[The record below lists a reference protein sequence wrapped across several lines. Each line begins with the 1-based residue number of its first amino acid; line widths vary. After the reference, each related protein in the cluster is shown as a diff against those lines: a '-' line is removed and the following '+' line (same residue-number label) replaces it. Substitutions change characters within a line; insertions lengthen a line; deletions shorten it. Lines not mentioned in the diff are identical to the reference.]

1 MIDEIIALSNECKY
15 FEDLYDIFWKVSKKH
30 KISNIHYKNISIGLF
45 NTPCGGFGDI
55 IVCKT
60 FYDYL
65 KEWYPTAKISICTT
79 APQKYKDLGIA
90 GNIYKLTGKDGT
102 DHEECVEY
110 DKLVLKKKI
119 TFDIMI
125 AIPIINKTFDIKKF
139 KKLINYANVFNTF
152 SVSEYNGEYPP
163 YTFPIGVGE
172 GNLGILFN
180 NFKWRQQNI
189 IKKPYALVY
198 IQPSP
203 QWGIHSK
210 YCFLAYLEM
219 ICKKYR
225 SKHSFFQIIIPDWIE
240 EEIYTNTNFK
250 SQTLNIC
257 KEKYDNISLIGKE
270 HKTILKGEDKKR
282 SSIVFR
288 ADILPQKREIFIS
301 LMKDSIND
309 ILVTGDQS
317 LSDIISCCNYKNVWY
332 QIAPWKE
339 GLAYNL
345 SKYLPNKNYSTFKT
359 SCGTIRSIDTK
370 IEWKNFMKDYDFR
383 INGKKRLDSI
393 LISHHT
399 MKDRGEDTAWR
410 SRILTKLLYIIAHS
424 RYLETA
430 QKKINKL

>member
-1 MIDEIIALSNECKY
+1 MVDEIITLSQKSKY
-15 FEDLYDIFWKVSKKH
+15 YEDLYDIFWKISERNKVSDK
-30 KISNIHYKNISIGLF
+30 HYKNISIGLF

-79 APQKYKDLGIA
+79 APQKYKDLGID
-90 GNIYKLTGKDGT
+90 GNIYKLTGKDGS

-110 DKLVLKKKI
+110 DKLVLKKKVK
-119 TFDIMI
+119 FDIMV

-139 KKLINYANVFNTF
+139 KKLISYANVFNTF

-172 GNLGILFN
+172 DNLGILFN
-180 NFKWRQQNI
+180 NFKWKQQNI

-210 YCFLAYLEM
+210 YCFLSYLEM
-219 ICKKYR
+219 ICRKYR
-225 SKHSFFQIIIPDWIE
+225 SKHSFFQVIIPDWIE
-240 EEIYTNTNFK
+240 EEIYTNPNFK
-250 SQTLNIC
+250 SQTLKIC
-257 KEKYDNISLIGKE
+257 KEKYDNISIIGKE
-270 HKTILKGEDKKR
+270 HKTILKGDDKKR

-288 ADILPQKREIFIS
+288 ADILPQKRELFIS
-301 LMKDSIND
+301 LMKDSVND

-359 SCGTIRSIDTK
+359 SCGTIKSINTK

-383 INGKKRLDSI
+383 INGKKRFDSI
-393 LISHHT
+393 LISHHK
-399 MKDRGEDTAWR
+399 MKEDKT
-410 SRILTKLLYIIAHS
+410 LKNLLYIIEHS